1 MGYFQ
6 YMGHSICALEP
17 FAVSDLHQLQTVP
30 ITNLTEIIF
39 LFLLLQFNIFN
50 FKIFDSYRDIKP
62 DNLLLDSKV
71 YTNLSSVFILCTV
84 IHPWVAQ
91 VEGSLNS
98 ISNE

>member
-71 YTNLSSVFILCTV
+71 YTNLSSVFYSLHSDPSMGCTGRG
-84 IHPWVAQ
+84 IT
-91 VEGSLNS
+91 EFY
-98 ISNE
+98 